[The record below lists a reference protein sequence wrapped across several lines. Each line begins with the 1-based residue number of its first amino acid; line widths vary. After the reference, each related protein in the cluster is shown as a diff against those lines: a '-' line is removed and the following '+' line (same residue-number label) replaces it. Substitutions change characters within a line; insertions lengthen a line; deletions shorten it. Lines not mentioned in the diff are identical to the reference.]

1 MIMMEQN
8 TKKKMSTKKKVLII
22 IAVIVGILVVCWG
35 GYEIY
40 ANKVPEYNQ
49 NTTGM
54 IYGNDKEDTLD
65 EQQYNG
71 FKKIVQKAIQQK
83 CSDVDPSQY
92 KDDGIAVA
100 KSGNNS
106 YEIAWG
112 CEKQGQRYTTMVKV
126 DMQKGTFIGG
136 PKFKLDYFVSD
147 FNNDATA
154 SNIEQGISDLGSLLG
169 D

>member
-1 MIMMEQN
+1 MMEQN
-8 TKKKMSTKKKVLII
+8 SKKKMSAKKKVLII

-49 NTTGM
+49 NITGI

-71 FKKIVQKAIQQK
+71 FKKIVQEAIQQK

-106 YEIAWG
+106 YEIAWE

-126 DMQKGTFIGG
+126 DMQKETFIGG

>member
-1 MIMMEQN
+1 MMEQN
-8 TKKKMSTKKKVLII
+8 AKKKMSTKKKVLII

-40 ANKVPEYNQ
+40 ANNVPEYNQ
-49 NTTGM
+49 NTTGI
-54 IYGNDKEDTLD
+54 IYDRDKEGTLD
-65 EQQYNG
+65 QQQYNG
-71 FKKIVQKAIQQK
+71 FKKIVQETIQQK
-83 CSDVDPSQY
+83 CS
-92 KDDGIAVA
+92 
-100 KSGNNS
+100 
-106 YEIAWG
+106 YEIGWV

>member
-8 TKKKMSTKKKVLII
+8 SKKKMSAKKKVLII

-49 NTTGM
+49 NITGI

-71 FKKIVQKAIQQK
+71 FKKIVQEAIQQK

-106 YEIAWG
+106 YEIAWE

-126 DMQKGTFIGG
+126 DMQKETFIGG

>member
-1 MIMMEQN
+1 MMEQN

-71 FKKIVQKAIQQK
+71 FKKIVQEAIQQK
-83 CSDVDPSQY
+83 CSDVNTRMTALRLPSQ
-92 KDDGIAVA
+92 VTTHM
-100 KSGNNS
+100 KS
-106 YEIAWG
+106 
-112 CEKQGQRYTTMVKV
+112 
-126 DMQKGTFIGG
+126 
-136 PKFKLDYFVSD
+136 
-147 FNNDATA
+147 
-154 SNIEQGISDLGSLLG
+154 LG
-169 D
+169 DVKNKVKGIQQW

>member
-8 TKKKMSTKKKVLII
+8 AKKKMSTKKKVLII

-71 FKKIVQKAIQQK
+71 FKKIVQEAIQQK

-112 CEKQGQRYTTMVKV
+112 GEKQGQRYTTMVKV